1 MALAD
6 HPRAQYDYEILDTYE
21 AGIELFGFEVKAI
34 RKGTMSLRGA
44 HIVIRGGEAYMV
56 GASVPPYQAHNTPV
70 DYDPSRARRLLLSK
84 KELRELLGKEE
95 QKGLTLVPLSLY
107 NKSGLL
113 KVKIAVARGKKK
125 ADKRETIKTRET
137 NRDIERTL
145 KNQ

>member
-6 HPRAQYDYEILDTYE
+6 HPRAQFDYEILETYE
-21 AGIELFGFEVKAI
+21 AGIELFGFEVKAV
-34 RKGTMSLRGA
+34 RKGMMSLRGS
-44 HIVIRGGEAYMV
+44 HVGIRGGEAFII
-56 GASVPPYQAHNTPV
+56 GASIPPYQAHNTPV
-70 DYDPSRARRLLLSK
+70 DYDPTRARRLLLSK
-84 KELRELLGKEE
+84 KETRELLGREE

-107 NKSGLL
+107 NSKGLI
-113 KVKIAVARGKKK
+113 KVKVAVARGKKK